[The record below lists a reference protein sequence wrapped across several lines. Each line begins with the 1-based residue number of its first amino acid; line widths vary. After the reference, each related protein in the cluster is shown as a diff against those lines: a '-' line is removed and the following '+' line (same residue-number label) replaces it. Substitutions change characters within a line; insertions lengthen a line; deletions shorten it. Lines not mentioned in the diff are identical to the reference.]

1 MSAGIRR
8 GKVFKDQSP
17 RIQDPSG
24 YQGTKVLVL
33 ALPERRR
40 TVVRADVARPAG
52 VEAHLTDVIPAAQ
65 VQRVRPVGKAQ
76 SALYDHRI
84 QAHPD
89 SVVYTKPIRFQQI
102 ARSARYF
109 ACTLFISINIKIPS
123 VSKHGMVTCIRKHT
137 YDNLSITK
145 YTMLAI

>member
-1 MSAGIRR
+1 M
-8 GKVFKDQSP
+8 
-17 RIQDPSG
+17 
-24 YQGTKVLVL
+24 
-33 ALPERRR
+33 
-40 TVVRADVARPAG
+40 AG
-52 VEAHLTDVIPAAQ
+52 VEVHLTVVIPAAQ

-109 ACTLFISINIKIPS
+109 ACTLTSFVNKIILS
-123 VSKHGMVTCIRKHT
+123 VSKHGIGDA
-137 YDNLSITK
+137 YP
-145 YTMLAI
+145 